1 MYPAARFAVIVLWL
15 VALLLLAG
23 AVYASLVSLE
33 VIKPEAI
40 PPEIQNQIPEKIE
53 AKAFFSLIA
62 INFLIAGLFILIWC
76 DMVRAVVNTAINTKE
91 LIRLMREERK
101 AALRR

>member
-1 MYPAARFAVIVLWL
+1 MYPAARFAVILLWL

-23 AVYASLVSLE
+23 AVYAGLIAFDVVKLDT
-33 VIKPEAI
+33 V
-40 PPEIQNQIPEKIE
+40 PPELQQQMPQNLAHQS
-53 AKAFFSLIA
+53 FFTLIA
-62 INFLIAGLFILIWC
+62 INSVIAAVFILIWC
-76 DMVRAVVNTAINTKE
+76 DMVRAVVDTAVNTKE